1 MDSGATEPDFF
12 PLGEYGGGTRVEY
25 DESEGEGERG
35 SKGGPVDNDF
45 SEGPE
50 AGTPER
56 KYFVR
61 FGFVP
66 MERWI
71 MLSIS
76 PMVFFDTLTASPLIA
91 CTVESRF
98 RVSSEVRNTSA
109 RGGREGTGS
118 PLLAMGVLLA
128 GVPE

>member
-1 MDSGATEPDFF
+1 MEEVPESSMMKA
-12 PLGEYGGGTRVEY
+12 RV
-25 DESEGEGERG
+25 
-35 SKGGPVDNDF
+35 KGNRAVVANNF

-50 AGTPER
+50 VGTLER

-66 MERWI
+66 MEWWI

-76 PMVFFDTLTASPLIA
+76 PMVFFDTLTASLLIA

-98 RVSSEVRNTSA
+98 RVSSEVRNMSA